1 MYKGKEVFKEI
12 NIDMDIEGNPLPQ
25 KLEKQDSFAC
35 VPGGR
40 PNDGQ
45 GKSREGSIGSQE
57 GIQLSEIKIITK
69 HHDSEEEEEDSDDD
83 SENEEEIKP
92 KKKVKRKKVKREAQP
107 ADVVVSTLAKAIRMI
122 NEQKEKERQKIK
134 KEAIRKMALEQKK
147 RQEIAGPGRVL
158 IHI

>member
-1 MYKGKEVFKEI
+1 VYKGKEVFKEI

-25 KLEKQDSFAC
+25 KLEKTDSFAC

-40 PNDGQ
+40 PNDGE

-69 HHDSEEEEEDSDDD
+69 HHESEEEEEDSDED

>member
-1 MYKGKEVFKEI
+1 MSWNLVYKQF
-12 NIDMDIEGNPLPQ
+12 NILDVWWYFCVLFILV
-25 KLEKQDSFAC
+25 QDSFAC

-45 GKSREGSIGSQE
+45 GKLREGSIGSQE

-69 HHDSEEEEEDSDDD
+69 HHDSEEEEEDSDED

-122 NEQKEKERQKIK
+122 NEQKVK
-134 KEAIRKMALEQKK
+134 
-147 RQEIAGPGRVL
+147 
-158 IHI
+158 

>member
-1 MYKGKEVFKEI
+1 
-12 NIDMDIEGNPLPQ
+12 MDIEGNPLPQ
-25 KLEKQDSFAC
+25 TLQKQDSFSC

-40 PNDGQ
+40 PNNGE

-69 HHDSEEEEEDSDDD
+69 HHDSEEEEEDSDED

-158 IHI
+158 IHV